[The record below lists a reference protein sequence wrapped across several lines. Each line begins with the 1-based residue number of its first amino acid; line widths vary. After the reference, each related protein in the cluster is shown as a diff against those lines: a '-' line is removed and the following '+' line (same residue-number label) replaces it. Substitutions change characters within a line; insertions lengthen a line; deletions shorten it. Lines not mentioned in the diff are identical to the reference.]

1 MTTLVLR
8 GAVPFD
14 LEVLRTGRVPSR
26 TDLVITDGVIAAI
39 GAVDPATLPADAEI
53 LDVTD
58 QVVIPGLVN
67 SHTHSNQT
75 LEAGLCD
82 RLPLDA
88 WMVVASYGG
97 AGAALSP
104 RELYVSSALGAIQ
117 MIRTGCTAVLDC
129 ARAAQ
134 DDFSNG
140 MDAIMQAYLDTGLRA
155 TVAAQF
161 TDLDYFASIPL
172 WLVGEDA
179 PVATRRP
186 SDEVLGPARAFVER
200 WRDRS
205 TRVRPCLG
213 PSSLPRC
220 SMELFGASVDLAQQ
234 LDCGLQTHLLSA
246 RSQVAYGDRH
256 YLGSTVQF
264 LEEIGALRP
273 WASFAH
279 AIWLSDE
286 EVERFAAHD
295 AVAVHNPV
303 SNLKLGA
310 GVAPVPSLLA
320 AGAAV
325 AIGADGASSNDTQNM
340 FETLKMS
347 AIVHR
352 VMHAPDRW
360 PGALDA
366 LSMCW
371 EGGARALR
379 QPIGRIA
386 VGCAADLV
394 VLDRHAYGATAPQQ
408 IANQLVYAELG
419 GSVDTVVVDGRVLLR
434 GKVVTCVDEVALRA
448 EARQIIDRLWAGL
461 PARLA
466 RFDELAPMLG
476 RLERAVGAVPL
487 AFVRCCG

>member
-8 GAVPFD
+8 GVVPFD
-14 LEVLRTGRVPSR
+14 LEVLRSGRMSSR
-26 TDLVITDGVIAAI
+26 TDIVVTDGVITSI
-39 GAVDPATLPADAEI
+39 GAADPAALPPDAEI

-75 LEAGLCD
+75 LEAGLAD

-129 ARAAQ
+129 ARASHEVFAE
-134 DDFSNG
+134 G

-161 TDLDYFASIPL
+161 TDLDYFASVPL
-172 WLVGEDA
+172 WLIGEDA
-179 PVATRRP
+179 PAATRRP

-200 WRDRS
+200 WAGRS
-205 TRVRPCLG
+205 TRVQPCLG

-220 SMELFGASVDLAQQ
+220 STELFGASVDLAQH
-234 LDCGLQTHLLSA
+234 LGCGLQTHLLSA

-256 YLGSTVQF
+256 YVGSTVRF

-279 AIWLSDE
+279 AIWLSDD

-310 GVAPVPSLLA
+310 GVAPVPALLA
-320 AGAAV
+320 AGASV

-347 AIVHR
+347 ALVHR
-352 VMHAPDRW
+352 VMSPPDRW
-360 PGALDA
+360 PGAADA
-366 LSMCW
+366 LGMCW

-379 QPIGRIA
+379 RPIGRIA
-386 VGCAADLV
+386 PGCAGDLV
-394 VLDRHAYGATAPQQ
+394 VLDRDAYGASAPQQ

-434 GKVVTCVDEVALRA
+434 GKVVTSVDERELRA
-448 EARQIIDRLWAGL
+448 EARQIIDRLWSGL
-461 PARLA
+461 PDRLA
-466 RFDELAPMLG
+466 RFEELAPMLH
-476 RLERAVGAVPL
+476 RLEAAVGAMPL
-487 AFVRCCG
+487 AFARCCG

>member
-1 MTTLVLR
+1 MTTTVLR
-8 GAVPFD
+8 AAIPFD
-14 LEVLRTGRVPSR
+14 LEVLRTGVAPGRADIV
-26 TDLVITDGVIAAI
+26 VVDGVITRVAPTGTADLPA
-39 GAVDPATLPADAEI
+39 GAVV
-53 LDVTD
+53 LDVRD

-67 SHTHSNQT
+67 AHTHSNQT

-82 RLPLDA
+82 QLPLDA

-117 MIRTGCTAVLDC
+117 MLRSGCTAVLDC
-129 ARAAQ
+129 ARAPHEVFT
-134 DDFSNG
+134 DG

-161 TDLDYFASIPL
+161 TDIDYFSSIPL
-172 WLVGEDA
+172 WLIDEVA
-179 PVATRRP
+179 PAASRLPV
-186 SDEVLGPARAFVER
+186 DEVLGPARAFVER
-200 WRDRS
+200 WRGRS
-205 TRVRPCLG
+205 SRVRPCLG

-220 SMELFGASVDLAQQ
+220 SMELFGASVDLARQ

-246 RSQVAYGDRH
+246 RSQVAYGDKN
-256 YLGSTVQF
+256 YLGSTVSF
-264 LEEIGALRP
+264 LEDIGALEP

-310 GVAPVPSLLA
+310 GVAPVPGLLH
-320 AGAAV
+320 AGARV

-352 VMHAPDRW
+352 VTSPQDRW
-360 PGALDA
+360 PRAADA
-366 LSMCW
+366 LGMCW
-371 EGGARALR
+371 SGGADALR
-379 QPIGRIA
+379 QPLGRIA
-386 VGCAADLV
+386 PGCAGDLV
-394 VLDRHAYGATAPQQ
+394 VLERDAYGSAPPQQ

-419 GSVDTVVVDGRVLLR
+419 GHVDTVLVAGEVLLR
-434 GKVVTCVDEVALRA
+434 NKTVTSVDEVALRA
-448 EARQIIDRLWAGL
+448 EARQIIDRLWSGL

-466 RFDELAPMLG
+466 RFEELSPMLH
-476 RLERAVGAVPL
+476 RLETAVGAMPL
-487 AFVRCCG
+487 KFARCCG